1 MIDTVALRE
10 KVLDLAIRGKLVPQD
25 PNDEPA
31 SVLLERIRAQKQ
43 QMVKEGKLKAKDIKD
58 DSIIFV
64 GEDNLHY
71 EKFADGTVECIED
84 QIPFELPNGW
94 AWSKINNIAFVT
106 KLAGFEYS
114 KYIAPTLCED
124 GIPLFKG
131 KNVQDSKI
139 IYEFESF
146 IPESISDELS
156 RSQITRKCILTPY
169 VGTIGNIGIHDKVG
183 KFHLGSNVGKIELY
197 NSCVV
202 LMEEYVVTYLKSS
215 FGYKQ
220 LTKHMKATAQAS
232 ISIEAIRDV
241 YIPIPPKNEQQRMW
255 SAISESLTLIENI
268 ESYECDI
275 ADMVKLAK
283 ARILDLSIR
292 GKLVP
297 QNPDDEPA
305 SVLLERIRAEKEE
318 LIRQGKIKRDKKE
331 SVIFKG
337 EDNSYYVRAGDQI
350 EDICAWELDDL
361 PESWGLCTLGEISD
375 YGSCTNVETDQI
387 SDDEWILDLEDIEKD
402 NGRVL
407 CKIRKHERNAVSTK
421 HKFYEGQVLYSKLR
435 PYLNKVVLA
444 DENGYCTSEILPLD
458 FSEIIVPSYA
468 RYYLMSQT
476 FLKYADRCSYG
487 VKMPRLS
494 TADGKKAVFTIPP
507 IDEQNR
513 IVGAIETAFA
523 QLDSIAESLN

>member
-1 MIDTVALRE
+1 MESLCLITC
-10 KVLDLAIRGKLVPQD
+10 
-25 PNDEPA
+25 
-31 SVLLERIRAQKQ
+31 
-43 QMVKEGKLKAKDIKD
+43 
-58 DSIIFV
+58 
-64 GEDNLHY
+64 NLHY
-71 EKFADGTVECIED
+71 EKFADGTIECIED
-84 QIPFELPNGW
+84 QIPFELPGGW

-114 KYIAPTLCED
+114 KYIAPTLCEE

-197 NSCVV
+197 NSSVV

-241 YIPIPPKNEQQRMW
+241 YIPIPPENEQQRMW
-255 SAISESLTLIENI
+255 SAISESLTLIETI

-275 ADMVKLAK
+275 ADIVKLAK
-283 ARILDLSIR
+283 AKILDLAIR

-305 SVLLERIRAEKEE
+305 SVLLERIRSEKDE
-318 LIRQGKIKRDKKE
+318 LIKQGKIKRDKKE

-337 EDNSYYVRAGDQI
+337 EDNSYYEKFDNGEVKCLDN
-350 EDICAWELDDL
+350 ELPFDI
-361 PESWGLCTLGEISD
+361 PESWRWCRLKDLFNVCSAKRVLQSEWKKEGIPFYRAREIVKLSNDGYVDNDLYISLDHFERLQNNYGVPQAGDLMVTGVGTIGKVYIVKSQDVFYYKDASVLCFENCFQSMIPKFAKMLMESTLLQTQIHSQTYGNTVDTITISTAND
-375 YGSCTNVETDQI
+375 YLCVLPPLNQQQRIVEFVEKIYTFI
-387 SDDEWILDLEDIEKD
+387 ESIEK
-402 NGRVL
+402 
-407 CKIRKHERNAVSTK
+407 S
-421 HKFYEGQVLYSKLR
+421 
-435 PYLNKVVLA
+435 LA
-444 DENGYCTSEILPLD
+444 
-458 FSEIIVPSYA
+458 
-468 RYYLMSQT
+468 
-476 FLKYADRCSYG
+476 
-487 VKMPRLS
+487 
-494 TADGKKAVFTIPP
+494 
-507 IDEQNR
+507 
-513 IVGAIETAFA
+513 
-523 QLDSIAESLN
+523 

>member
-1 MIDTVALRE
+1 MDF
-10 KVLDLAIRGKLVPQD
+10 VLC
-25 PNDEPA
+25 
-31 SVLLERIRAQKQ
+31 
-43 QMVKEGKLKAKDIKD
+43 
-58 DSIIFV
+58 
-64 GEDNLHY
+64 NLHY
-71 EKFADGTVECIED
+71 EKFADGTMECIED

-169 VGTIGNIGIHDKVG
+169 VGTIGNIGIHDKIG

-241 YIPIPPKNEQQRMW
+241 YIPIPPENEQQRMW
-255 SAISESLTLIENI
+255 SAISESLTLIETI

-275 ADMVKLAK
+275 ADIVKLAK
-283 ARILDLSIR
+283 AKILDLAIR

-297 QNPDDEPA
+297 QNSDDEPA

-337 EDNSYYVRAGDQI
+337 EDNSYYDMI
-350 EDICAWELDDL
+350 L
-361 PESWGLCTLGEISD
+361 PAYWNWSSISEISLGIVD
-375 YGSCTNVETDQI
+375 GSHNPPPNSFHGIPILSAVNIYENRVNYNSATRWITEEEWTLENKRTNIENGDVLLTIVGSIGRTAIVTDSIKFALQRSVAVIKPCIIDSRFLMYTLQSPMINEWLISNAKGNAQLGIYLKDLAKLIIPLPPIEEQFRIVET
-387 SDDEWILDLEDIEKD
+387 IE
-402 NGRVL
+402 R
-407 CKIRKHERNAVSTK
+407 
-421 HKFYEGQVLYSKLR
+421 
-435 PYLNKVVLA
+435 
-444 DENGYCTSEILPLD
+444 
-458 FSEIIVPSYA
+458 
-468 RYYLMSQT
+468 
-476 FLKYADRCSYG
+476 
-487 VKMPRLS
+487 
-494 TADGKKAVFTIPP
+494 
-507 IDEQNR
+507 
-513 IVGAIETAFA
+513 AFA
-523 QLDSIAESLN
+523 QLDAIIDSLN

>member
-84 QIPFELPNGW
+84 QIPFELPNDW

-241 YIPIPPKNEQQRMW
+241 YIPIPPENEQQRMW

-318 LIRQGKIKRDKKE
+318 LIQQGKIKRDKKE

-337 EDNSYYVRAGDQI
+337 EDNSYYEKI
-350 EDICAWELDDL
+350 
-361 PESWGLCTLGEISD
+361 GEKIS
-375 YGSCTNVETDQI
+375 CI
-387 SDDEWILDLEDIEKD
+387 DDEIQ
-402 NGRVL
+402 
-407 CKIRKHERNAVSTK
+407 
-421 HKFYEGQVLYSKLR
+421 F
-435 PYLNKVVLA
+435 
-444 DENGYCTSEILPLD
+444 EIPNSWEWCSITNI
-458 FSEIIVPSYA
+458 SEIIMGSSPDGLSIQPIGNGVEFHQGKIYFNDKYIGLSDKSTNEPSKIAPANSVLLCVRAPVGEVNITQREICIGRGLSAIYPYDA
-468 RYYLMSQT
+468 ISSNFLFYWLRTYKTYLNLQATGST
-476 FLKYADRCSYG
+476 FVAI
-487 VKMPRLS
+487 
-494 TADGKKAVFTIPP
+494 TADTVKGIKIPLPP
-507 IDEQNR
+507 IEEQKR
-513 IVGAIETAFA
+513 IVQTIESLYA
-523 QLDSIAESLN
+523 QLNNIEKSLG

>member
-1 MIDTVALRE
+1 
-10 KVLDLAIRGKLVPQD
+10 
-25 PNDEPA
+25 
-31 SVLLERIRAQKQ
+31 
-43 QMVKEGKLKAKDIKD
+43 
-58 DSIIFV
+58 
-64 GEDNLHY
+64 
-71 EKFADGTVECIED
+71 
-84 QIPFELPNGW
+84 LPEGW

-114 KYIAPTLCED
+114 KYIAPTLCEE

-241 YIPIPPKNEQQRMW
+241 YIPIPPENEQQRMW
-255 SAISESLTLIENI
+255 SAISESLALIENI
-268 ESYECDI
+268 ESYECNI

-283 ARILDLSIR
+283 AKILDLAIR

-305 SVLLERIRAEKEE
+305 SALLERIRAEKEE
-318 LIRQGKIKRDKKE
+318 LIKQGKIKRDKKE

-337 EDNSYYVRAGDQI
+337 EDNSYYRMVGKNKEVC
-350 EDICAWELDDL
+350 EDIPFEL
-361 PESWGLCTLGEISD
+361 PKGWIWTTLGQYCEK
-375 YGSCTNVETDQI
+375 VTDQVA
-387 SDDEWILDLEDIEKD
+387 SGSFAALRE
-402 NGRVL
+402 NVL
-407 CKIRKHERNAVSTK
+407 SFKE
-421 HKFYEGQVLYSKLR
+421 
-435 PYLNKVVLA
+435 
-444 DENGYCTSEILPLD
+444 
-458 FSEIIVPSYA
+458 PSYA
-468 RYYLMSQT
+468 LM
-476 FLKYADRCSYG
+476 
-487 VKMPRLS
+487 VK
-494 TADGKKAVFTIPP
+494 TADFANNFTKNLTYTDKHGYEFLENSNLFGGELILSNIGSIGKVFIVPKLNCKMTLAPNSVMVRFVNEAHRDYIYNYLSSPLGYDQLISITSGAAVLKFNKTDLKTIYIPVPP
-507 IDEQNR
+507 LAEQTR
-513 IVGAIETAFA
+513 IIETIELLFEK
-523 QLDSIAESLN
+523 LEIISESLN

>member
-1 MIDTVALRE
+1 MRQKIEDL
-10 KVLDLAIRGKLVPQD
+10 VL
-25 PNDEPA
+25 
-31 SVLLERIRAQKQ
+31 S
-43 QMVKEGKLKAKDIKD
+43 
-58 DSIIFV
+58 
-64 GEDNLHY
+64 NLHY

-232 ISIEAIRDV
+232 ISIEAIRNV
-241 YIPIPPKNEQQRMW
+241 YIPIPPENEQQRMW

-283 ARILDLSIR
+283 AKILDLAIR
-292 GKLVP
+292 GKLIS

-305 SVLLERIRAEKEE
+305 SVLLERIRTEKEE
-318 LIRQGKIKRDKKE
+318 LIKAGKIKRDKKE

-337 EDNSYYVRAGDQI
+337 EDNSYYDMI
-350 EDICAWELDDL
+350 L
-361 PESWGLCTLGEISD
+361 PSNWSWAALSEISLGIVD
-375 YGSCTNVETDQI
+375 GSHNPPPNSFNGIPILSAINIYDNCVNYTSASRWITEEEWVLENKRTNIEEGDVLLTIVGSIGRTAIVTDSIKFALQRSVAVIKPCMIDPEFLLYTLQSPMI
-387 SDDEWILDLEDIEKD
+387 SEWLISNAKGNAQLGIYLKDL
-402 NGRVL
+402 
-407 CKIRKHERNAVSTK
+407 A
-421 HKFYEGQVLYSKLR
+421 KL
-435 PYLNKVVLA
+435 
-444 DENGYCTSEILPLD
+444 
-458 FSEIIVPSYA
+458 IIP
-468 RYYLMSQT
+468 T
-476 FLKYADRCSYG
+476 
-487 VKMPRLS
+487 
-494 TADGKKAVFTIPP
+494 PP
-507 IDEQNR
+507 IQEQKN
-513 IVGAIETAFA
+513 IVKKIKEALTLMDAIN
-523 QLDSIAESLN
+523 I